1 MNYLTPAD
9 LLAIQQLAE
18 ATIIVS
24 IIISFFFA
32 SFIYS
37 LYRKIVRAINV
48 PKRIKT
54 ETGYL
59 YRAHNGLY
67 VTKQR
72 KEDLL
77 IDLKLKNKH
86 RYIRHHTYILER
98 LESVD

>member
-1 MNYLTPAD
+1 MNHLTPAD
-9 LLAIQQLAE
+9 LLAISKLAE
-18 ATIIVS
+18 GTIIVS
-24 IIISFFFA
+24 TIISLFFA
-32 SFIYS
+32 FFIHS

-77 IDLKLKNKH
+77 IDFKLKNKQ

-98 LESVD
+98 LESAD